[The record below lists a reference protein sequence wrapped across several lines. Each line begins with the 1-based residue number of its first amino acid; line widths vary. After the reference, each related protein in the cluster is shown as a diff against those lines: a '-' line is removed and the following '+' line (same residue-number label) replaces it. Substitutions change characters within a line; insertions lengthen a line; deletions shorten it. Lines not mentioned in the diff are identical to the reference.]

1 MLPVRNRKES
11 ELAKRT
17 PLAERLDEVKDRIAA
32 ACAKAKREPSEV
44 TLVAVTKTAAPEQI
58 REIIGLGVGDLGE
71 SRVQVLT
78 QRAAQIN
85 EFFARR
91 QGQGDGGVPQK
102 LRWHMIGHLQRNKV
116 KPILPLISVIH
127 SVDSLR
133 LAEELETQAT
143 KLNRKIPVLMQV
155 NASEESSKS
164 GVAVGASVHLAEQ
177 IDTMPHLQLIGLM
190 TMGPLEASEKEIRH
204 VFARTRE
211 IFDEM
216 KWHKIGGAGFKHLS
230 MGMSNDY
237 EIAIE
242 EGATMVRV
250 GTALFGGKIQ
260 DHEEEERS

>member
-1 MLPVRNRKES
+1 M
-11 ELAKRT
+11 AKRS
-17 PLAERLDEVKDRIAA
+17 PLAEQLDDVKQRIAA
-32 ACAKAKREPSEV
+32 ACAKGKREVSEV
-44 TLVAVTKTAAPEQI
+44 TLIAVTKTAAPEQI
-58 REIIGLGVGDLGE
+58 REVIQFGVGDLGE

-91 QGQGDGGVPQK
+91 QTQGDAGVAPK
-102 LRWHMIGHLQRNKV
+102 LRWHMIGHLQRNKI
-116 KPILPLISVIH
+116 KPVLPLISLIH

-133 LAEELETQAT
+133 LAEELETQLM
-143 KLNRKIPVLMQV
+143 KVDRRLPVLMQV

-190 TMGPLEASEKEIRH
+190 TMGPLEATEKETRH
-204 VFARTRE
+204 VFVRTRE
-211 IFDEM
+211 IFEEM

-230 MGMSNDY
+230 MGMSNDF
-237 EIAIE
+237 EMAIE
-242 EGATMVRV
+242 EGSTMVRV

-260 DHEEEERS
+260 DHEEKEE